1 MQKSDVFS
9 ALLYEFK
16 TPHVPSL
23 DLGCRLTGLG
33 QRQFKTK
40 LKKNEF
46 EPSFQRLFDQD
57 RVCLDELAEG
67 ILQRRSEQS
76 YE

>member
-16 TPHVPSL
+16 TPFVPAL
-23 DLGCRLTGLG
+23 ELGCHLTGLKE
-33 QRQFKTK
+33 RQFKSK

-57 RVCLDELAEG
+57 RVCLDELAEV

>member
-16 TPHVPSL
+16 TPHVPAL
-23 DLGCRLTGLG
+23 ELGGRLTGLG

-46 EPSFQRLFDQD
+46 APSFQNLFHQD
-57 RVCLDELAEG
+57 SVSLDELAEV
-67 ILQRRSEQS
+67 ILQRRSEHS